1 MSCCANHTCAKSL
14 NLNHDGGD
22 ANVLCPLCVDTQ
34 LVYCSEECRV
44 MDWVKHKCDNAFM
57 IKGRAEG
64 TATALVP
71 YHFEDTLD
79 EKEYKRL
86 QETISPEQLFQMEN
100 QHFLVQTV
108 SHDNTLKQQMIAAS
122 LKPMDPKLHTVY
134 RRGKKPDD
142 RLDDI
147 SYAIELSAGDT
158 NLILE
163 GKIGADSIHQD
174 QLAWL
179 ETKPGKLMSW
189 LLDRRKESSSVVLF
203 PRVTALPEDRAF
215 PTKGTMSIKVTVNG
229 KTVNDITDASYT
241 MRTHGYEWTRAMG
254 KFLTPRLKA
263 LFPGKEAAIKDM
275 KMLRL
280 QEGSTS
286 LVLIFNVPRMEA
298 ESMRLEGV
306 VYTVSETNLLRKAFG
321 PAVVQAGKPPSVSTP
336 KKKAAVAPAIVKV
349 VDTTP
354 APLEYDNPSSLSD
367 DEPPL
372 YSPPLP
378 RRDDDTN
385 APSSL
390 PSSEIEE
397 GKSRDSIPPS
407 PPSSSPPPPPRPQPT
422 LVVPNSSSQNRRS
435 FSAEDFQK
443 KQLRKTPTNSDDKKK
458 NTAEPSNTRG
468 FNTSMVEAAQKRR
481 AALGED
487 DDDDET
493 FVDSSI
499 MNNELLKLFF
509 SSAAGSIS
517 MDCDASN
524 LAHVTGLAMALE
536 YRAATGD
543 ARVKTADMEH
553 VTSIIQEYA
562 RNPHFDAAAAEV
574 PLHVSTAI
582 YTALDVLSQ

>member
-1 MSCCANHTCAKSL
+1 
-14 NLNHDGGD
+14 
-22 ANVLCPLCVDTQ
+22 
-34 LVYCSEECRV
+34 

-57 IKGRAEG
+57 IKGRAESA
-64 TATALVP
+64 TTALVP

-100 QHFLVQTV
+100 QHFLVQTM
-108 SHDNTLKQQMIAAS
+108 SHDNTLKQQLIAAS

-147 SYAIELSAGDT
+147 PYTIELSGGGIDLVLKGT
-158 NLILE
+158 I
-163 GKIGADSIHQD
+163 KDDSIYKGH
-174 QLAWL
+174 LAWL
-179 ETKPGKLMSW
+179 GTEESPGKIMSW

-203 PRVTALPEDRAF
+203 PRVTALPEERAF

-229 KTVNDITDASYT
+229 KTVNDITNASYT
-241 MRTHGYEWTRAMG
+241 MRTRGYEWTRAMG

-263 LFPGKEAAIKDM
+263 LFPGKDAAIKDM

-306 VYTVSETNLLRKAFG
+306 VYTVSETNLLRAAFG
-321 PAVVQAGKPPSVSTP
+321 PAVVKSGKPPSVSTP
-336 KKKAAVAPAIVKV
+336 KKAAVAPV
-349 VDTTP
+349 VDT
-354 APLEYDNPSSLSD
+354 
-367 DEPPL
+367 
-372 YSPPLP
+372 
-378 RRDDDTN
+378 
-385 APSSL
+385 
-390 PSSEIEE
+390 
-397 GKSRDSIPPS
+397 PPS
-407 PPSSSPPPPPRPQPT
+407 PFSTEEDAPLPPPPSNNDDYSEYDLNSPPPSRPNEPSSSPSSLEVNEGELSSFEKSLRDAKLKKTPPPTGPVGGSKSNDLQDT
-422 LVVPNSSSQNRRS
+422 LSKALDAIRRVNV
-435 FSAEDFQK
+435 D
-443 KQLRKTPTNSDDKKK
+443 
-458 NTAEPSNTRG
+458 
-468 FNTSMVEAAQKRR
+468 
-481 AALGED
+481 
-487 DDDDET
+487 
-493 FVDSSI
+493 DSSTSKRDDCKEFDDCEAEI
-499 MNNELLKLFF
+499 SRQILF
-509 SSAAGSIS
+509 SPVGIP
-517 MDCDASN
+517 MTVECDASN

-562 RNPHFDAAAAEV
+562 RNPHFDATAAEV